1 MNLGIDF
8 KEGSTWR
15 GILWLIISTGISQFD
30 ADTLKWFL
38 PSSLAIVGLM
48 GLFVKD
54 EPKSSANIDL
64 TKDIQDVLEEGRSND

>member
-15 GILWLIISTGISQFD
+15 GILWLIISTGVSQFD

-38 PSSLAIVGLM
+38 PSALAIVGLM
-48 GLFVKD
+48 GVFVKED
-54 EPKSSANIDL
+54 KPVSVDL
-64 TKDIQDVLEEGRSND
+64 TKDIQDVLEEGRN

>member
-15 GILWLIISTGISQFD
+15 GILWLIISTGISQFE

-54 EPKSSANIDL
+54 EPKVQRVDL
-64 TKDIQDVLEEGRSND
+64 TKDIKDVLEDGRSS